1 MARTSSSAAAAPAA
15 AAAAPSDVFVLDF
28 DGVLVGE
35 CCHQSAI
42 CTIVPAALTLT
53 SDVHTQHAH
62 FPTDSEPEV
71 SASAYAAARD
81 YFPDVFIN
89 VSTEQESQVMQG
101 LRQTRPV
108 LVRGYESMVMVSSG
122 ACRQGTTGEGGAAGL
137 LQRPCPPSA
146 GC

>member
-1 MARTSSSAAAAPAA
+1 MARKPSAAAAAPAA

-42 CTIVPAALTLT
+42 CTILPAAPTLT
-53 SDVHTQHAH
+53 PDVHPHAH
-62 FPTDSEPEV
+62 LPTDSEPEV

-89 VSTEQESQVMQG
+89 VSTEQESEVMQG
-101 LRQTRPV
+101 LHQTRPV

-122 ACRQGTTGEGGAAGL
+122 ARQGLVRAG
-137 LQRPCPPSA
+137 RA
-146 GC
+146 